1 LGRCPIRKET
11 PIMPTATEKSRHGR
25 FYWCIRSPQSG
36 DGEIY
41 MYADR
46 LDVSPDGSLIA
57 WRTPEAEPP
66 HINLALAAGQW
77 TCAFM
82 AHVNDGSAVTIER
95 WKGEVVESIE
105 QRSRTR

>member
-1 LGRCPIRKET
+1 MGI
-11 PIMPTATEKSRHGR
+11 ATEKSRHGR
-25 FYWCIRSPQSG
+25 FYWCVRSPQSE
-36 DGEIY
+36 DGELY

-46 LDVSPDGSLIA
+46 LEVSSSGALIG
-57 WRTPEAEPP
+57 WREGEPP

-82 AHVNDGSAVTIER
+82 AHVHDGSAVTVER